1 MAYISG
7 SDEVKENN
15 QSGEMYKKCRRKQ
28 MIKQVLSEEEQRAIY
43 QITLEKI
50 EQFKQL

>member
-7 SDEVKENN
+7 SNEVKEKNH
-15 QSGEMYKKCRRKQ
+15 SGEMYKKCRRKKL
-28 MIKQVLSEEEQRAIY
+28 IKQVLSEEEQRAIY

-50 EQFKQL
+50 EQIKQM